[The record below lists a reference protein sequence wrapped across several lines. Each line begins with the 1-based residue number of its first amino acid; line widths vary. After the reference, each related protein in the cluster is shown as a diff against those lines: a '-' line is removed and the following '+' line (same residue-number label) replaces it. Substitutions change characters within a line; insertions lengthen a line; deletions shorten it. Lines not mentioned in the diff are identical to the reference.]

1 MDASEVARALTRI
14 AHEILERNKGTQ
26 EIALVGIRTGGVHLA
41 HRLAR
46 RIQEIER
53 AQVPI
58 GELDITLYRDDL
70 GIRKDQPVLR
80 KTSIPFNVS
89 DLNVIL
95 VDDVLFTGR
104 TIRAAMDG
112 LIDLGRPAEIQL
124 AVLVDR
130 GHRQLPIKATYI
142 GKNIPTSRE
151 EIVHVYDHEWR
162 PVARTDMYAGYK
174 ANRQEDPEGL
184 PEQFPMLRQV
194 LDLTGM
200 SQAMTRGWE
209 AEDAIGAICANA
221 DPADRIEIVSG
232 DRDLIQ
238 LVRDPEVKV
247 LFTLR
252 GISEL
257 LELDE
262 AGVLEKYEVPAARY
276 MEFAILR
283 GDASDGLPGVRGV
296 GEKTARA
303 LVQTYGSL
311 DELLE
316 DARSSEPRPGPLKGK
331 PALRARLVES
341 AEYIST
347 MLRLVPVNAIAPV
360 DRWRG
365 VRDDDGLTALADELA
380 LRGPVQ
386 RLKAALDS
394 VAEKA

>member
-1 MDASEVARALTRI
+1 MTYAVLLDVSSLMYRAFF
-14 AHEILERNKGTQ
+14 AWGQ
-26 EIALVGIRTGGVHLA
+26 E
-41 HRLAR
+41 
-46 RIQEIER
+46 
-53 AQVPI
+53 
-58 GELDITLYRDDL
+58 
-70 GIRKDQPVLR
+70 LR
-80 KTSIPFNVS
+80 SP
-89 DLNVIL
+89 
-95 VDDVLFTGR
+95 G
-104 TIRAAMDG
+104 
-112 LIDLGRPAEIQL
+112 GRPVG
-124 AVLVDR
+124 AVHGYLDMVTR
-130 GHRQLPIKATYI
+130 LIVTRRP
-142 GKNIPTSRE
+142 E

-184 PEQFPMLRQV
+184 AEQFPMLRQV

-200 SQAMTRGWE
+200 PQAMTRGWE
-209 AEDAIGAICANA
+209 AEDAIGAICASA

-238 LVRDPEVKV
+238 LVRDPAVKL
-247 LFTLR
+247 LFTIR
-252 GISEL
+252 GVSEL

-311 DELLE
+311 DELMD

-341 AEYIST
+341 AEYIAT

-365 VRDDDGLTALADELA
+365 ERDDDGLAALADELA

-386 RLKAALDS
+386 RLKAGLDS
-394 VAEKA
+394 VAGKA